1 MGYWILKICLSMQEA
16 MEALHD
22 MIKVVSDNEE
32 RSHTGEEII
41 GTMSTE
47 KTFTIAT
54 DEFGRLARWTGKLT
68 RSADSSLIVVEVA
81 DSKIVMS
88 SFDGISMAKAQAD
101 VVQQFTT
108 KEKFSL
114 NGALLMSVAKGIKDK
129 TVTCIISDGTLTIKT
144 PKMKFSIPTTGEGIR
159 RTLPELPP
167 VLGKVDSHEFKSMIQ
182 HASSATSDD
191 PTTLALT
198 VVNIKVSPENQTLT
212 LAGTD
217 RYKFIVRTMEYKAA
231 PGTEKIADFDLNV
244 DSKNLKNLISDVDE
258 AGDLTLYATLPTGES
273 DDSGN
278 KPSVGLFGVATSSQ
292 IGTLLLRDVKY
303 VNYGHLMKH
312 KDSAYKVVVKRSDL
326 NAAVNTTKPL
336 IKEAI
341 KKGTL
346 KLSEDGLI
354 VSTPIADIDV
364 ETVSSNMDK
373 ELEVFVNLDFITPIL
388 AAGKSEYIRL
398 GFNTATTPIVI
409 EEMVDQNK
417 SEDSFFTLVMVM
429 TR

>member
-1 MGYWILKICLSMQEA
+1 
-16 MEALHD
+16 
-22 MIKVVSDNEE
+22 MIEDASDNQE

-41 GTMSTE
+41 GIMSTE

-54 DEFGRLARWTGKLT
+54 DEFSRLARWTGKLT
-68 RSADSSLIVVEVA
+68 RSADSSLIVVEVS
-81 DSKIVMS
+81 DSKMVMS
-88 SFDGISMAKAQAD
+88 SFDGVSMAKAQTD
-101 VVQQFTT
+101 VVHQFTT

-114 NGALLMSVAKGIKDK
+114 NGALLMSVTKGIKDK
-129 TVTCIISDGTLTIKT
+129 TVTCIIGDGTLTVKT

-159 RTLPELPP
+159 RTLPDLPP
-167 VLGKVDSHEFKSMIQ
+167 VLGKVDSHEFKAMVQ
-182 HASSATSDD
+182 HAISATSDD

-198 VVNIKVSPENQTLT
+198 VVNIKVSPENKTLT

-217 RYKFIVRTMEYKAA
+217 RYKFIVRTMEYKVAS
-231 PGTEKIADFDLNV
+231 GTEQLADFDLNV
-244 DSKNLKNLISDVDE
+244 DAKNLKTLISDVDE
-258 AGDLTLYATLPTGES
+258 AGDLTLYATLPDTNT
-273 DDSGN
+273 DDTEKKN
-278 KPSVGLFGVATSSQ
+278 YTGLFGVATSSQ

-312 KDSAYKVVVKRSDL
+312 KDSAYKVVIKRSDL

-336 IKEAI
+336 IKESI

-346 KLSEDGLI
+346 KLSEDGL
-354 VSTPIADIDV
+354 VLSTPIADIDI
-364 ETVSSNMDK
+364 ETLSSNFDK
-373 ELEVFVNLDFITPIL
+373 ELEVFVNLDFITPLL

-409 EEMVDQNK
+409 EEMIDQTK
-417 SEDSFFTLVMVM
+417 AEDTFFTLVMVM

>member
-1 MGYWILKICLSMQEA
+1 
-16 MEALHD
+16 
-22 MIKVVSDNEE
+22 
-32 RSHTGEEII
+32 
-41 GTMSTE
+41 MSTE

-54 DEFGRLARWTGKLT
+54 DELNRLARWTGKLT
-68 RSADSSLIVVEVA
+68 RSADAALVVVEVA
-81 DSKIVMS
+81 DSKIAMS
-88 SFDGISMAKAQAD
+88 SFDGVSMAKAQAD
-101 VVQQFTT
+101 VVHQFTT

-129 TVTCIISDGTLTIKT
+129 TVTCIISDGTLIIKT

-159 RTLPELPP
+159 RALPELPP
-167 VLGKVDSHEFKSMIQ
+167 VLGRVDSHEFKAMIQ

-217 RYKFIVRTMEYKAA
+217 RYKFIVRTMSYKAA
-231 PGTEKIADFDLNV
+231 AGTEQIGDFELNI
-244 DSKNLKNLISDVDE
+244 DAKNLKNLMSDVDE
-258 AGDLTLYATLPTGES
+258 SGDLTLYATLPTNS
-273 DDSGN
+273 DDADKSA
-278 KPSVGLFGVATSSQ
+278 VGLFGVATSSQ
-292 IGTLLLRDVKY
+292 IGTLLLRDVQY
-303 VNYGHLMKH
+303 VNYGGLMKH
-312 KDSAYKVVVKRSDL
+312 KNSTYKVVIKRGDL

-336 IKEAI
+336 IKEAV

-346 KLSEDGLI
+346 KLSADGFIL
-354 VSTPIADIDV
+354 STPIADIDI

-373 ELEVFVNLDFITPIL
+373 EMEVFVNLDFITPIL

-398 GFNTATTPIVI
+398 GFNMANTPIVI
-409 EEMVDQNK
+409 EEMVDENT
-417 SEDSFFTLVMVM
+417 SEDAFFSLVMVM

>member
-1 MGYWILKICLSMQEA
+1 
-16 MEALHD
+16 
-22 MIKVVSDNEE
+22 MIEDDSDNQE

-41 GTMSTE
+41 GIMSTE

-54 DEFGRLARWTGKLT
+54 DEFGRLTRWTGKLT
-68 RSADSSLIVVEVA
+68 RSADSALIVVEVS

-88 SFDGISMAKAQAD
+88 SFDGVSMAKAQAD
-101 VVQQFTT
+101 VVHQFTT

-114 NGALLMSVAKGIKDK
+114 NGALLMSVVKGIKDK
-129 TVTCIISDGTLTIKT
+129 TVTCIISDGTLIIKT

-159 RTLPELPP
+159 RTLPDLPP
-167 VLGKVDSHEFKSMIQ
+167 VLGKVDSHDFKAMVQ

-217 RYKFIVRTMEYKAA
+217 RYKFIVRTMSYKAA
-231 PGTEKIADFDLNV
+231 AGTEKIADFDLNV

-258 AGDLTLYATLPTGES
+258 AGDLTLYATLPTNS
-273 DDSGN
+273 DDSD
-278 KPSVGLFGVATSSQ
+278 KSAVGLFGVATSSQ
-292 IGTLLLRDVKY
+292 IGTLLLRDVQY
-303 VNYGHLMKH
+303 VNYGGLMKH
-312 KDSAYKVVVKRSDL
+312 KNTPYKIVVKRSDL

-346 KLSEDGLI
+346 KLSADGLV
-354 VSTPIADIDV
+354 VSTPIADIDI

-373 ELEVFVNLDFITPIL
+373 EMEVFVNLDFITPIL

-398 GFNTATTPIVI
+398 GFNLANTPVVV
-409 EEMVDQNK
+409 EEMADQNK
-417 SEDSFFTLVMVM
+417 TEDSFFSLIMVM